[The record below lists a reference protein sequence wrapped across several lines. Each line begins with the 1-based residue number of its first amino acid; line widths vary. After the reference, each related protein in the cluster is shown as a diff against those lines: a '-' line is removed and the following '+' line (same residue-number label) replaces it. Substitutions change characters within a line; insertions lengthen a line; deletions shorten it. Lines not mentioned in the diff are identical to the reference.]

1 MLPTFDS
8 VRLVCECLQISVK
21 FSMNG
26 ACKRNWP
33 LQHDAAN
40 LLSTPVSPC
49 YLVPS
54 FRAALCLCACVC
66 HSPPIIRVLH
76 PSRFFFIHQP
86 GTISS
91 PCLLMVPALNARH
104 HFTCLIPLFSTFWD
118 DLSFWISCYVTPLTM
133 VCSRDRSGHGLS
145 RVARRRHPRNG
156 RRISLDACT

>member
-1 MLPTFDS
+1 MPPNLCKI
-8 VRLVCECLQISVK
+8 LYEWGLQEELATATRCRKSA
-21 FSMNG
+21 FHSSES
-26 ACKRNWP
+26 
-33 LQHDAAN
+33 
-40 LLSTPVSPC
+40 LLSCALFSCGSVPVC
-49 YLVPS
+49 
-54 FRAALCLCACVC
+54 LCLPQ
-66 HSPPIIRVLH
+66 SPDH
-76 PSRFFFIHQP
+76 SRFASFQIFFIHQP